1 MFDVGLYKPAFGF
14 IFGHSFYT
22 THPETRTMKKIPC
35 SCSIIVNGSM
45 LLLIFAFILS
55 SCSKGD
61 DGGTYHITC
70 KIDGVATSFNT
81 AALAHIDVDPSG
93 PGRDII
99 IHGLTGGSAIAGT
112 FGFALTNVPG
122 YDSIKAGVYPDT
134 QTKYEVLASY
144 SGNVS
149 SPDDYEAGTSNY
161 QEAVRA
167 GVVLTNHFT
176 LTITSLNA
184 QAVSG
189 TFNGDFYFNGD
200 VKGAKKSI
208 TNGDFYVKLQ

>member
-1 MFDVGLYKPAFGF
+1 MEKTFY
-14 IFGHSFYT
+14 SFAGT
-22 THPETRTMKKIPC
+22 L
-35 SCSIIVNGSM
+35 NNLFFF
-45 LLLIFAFILS
+45 LLSSVFILS

-61 DGGTYHITC
+61 NGGTYHITC
-70 KIDGVATSFNT
+70 NIEGAATTFNT
-81 AALAHIDVDPSG
+81 AALAHIDIDPSG

-99 IHGLTGGSAIAGT
+99 IHGLTGVSATAGT
-112 FGFALTNVPG
+112 FGFALNNVPG
-122 YDSIKAGVYPDT
+122 YDSIKTGVYPDT

-144 SGNVS
+144 SGNAS

-167 GVVLTNHFT
+167 GVTLTNHFT
-176 LTITSLNA
+176 VTITSLTA
-184 QAVSG
+184 QTVRGS
-189 TFNGDFYFNGD
+189 FSGDFYFNGD

>member
-1 MFDVGLYKPAFGF
+1 
-14 IFGHSFYT
+14 
-22 THPETRTMKKIPC
+22 MKKI
-35 SCSIIVNGSM
+35 SCTAPVIVNSIF
-45 LLLIFAFILS
+45 LLLIVAFIFS

-70 KIDGVATSFNT
+70 NVDGAATSFNT

-99 IHGLTGGSAIAGT
+99 IHGLTGPSATAGT
-112 FGFALTNVPG
+112 FGFALNNVPG

-134 QTKYEVLASY
+134 QTMYEVLASY
-144 SGNVS
+144 SGNAS

-167 GVVLTNHFT
+167 GVTLTNHFT
-176 LTITSLNA
+176 VTITSLTA
-184 QAVSG
+184 QTVRG
-189 TFNGDFYFNGD
+189 TFSGDFYFNGD